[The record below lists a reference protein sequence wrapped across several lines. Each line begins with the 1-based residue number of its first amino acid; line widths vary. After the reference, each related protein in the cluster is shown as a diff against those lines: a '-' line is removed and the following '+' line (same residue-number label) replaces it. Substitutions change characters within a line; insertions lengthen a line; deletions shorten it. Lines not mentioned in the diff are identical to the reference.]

1 MRVPVAAACS
11 ENESCRRMG
20 KPVRRFF
27 CVCQS
32 SGLVIGLILFLT
44 SQISVQLSVGSRCVR
59 LLGQL
64 QKGHLNCT

>member
-1 MRVPVAAACS
+1 MRVPVAAACL

-32 SGLVIGLILFLT
+32 SGTAYRAYSVPDEPDLRSVVSLVPLRQVAAAT
-44 SQISVQLSVGSRCVR
+44 A
-59 LLGQL
+59 
-64 QKGHLNCT
+64 